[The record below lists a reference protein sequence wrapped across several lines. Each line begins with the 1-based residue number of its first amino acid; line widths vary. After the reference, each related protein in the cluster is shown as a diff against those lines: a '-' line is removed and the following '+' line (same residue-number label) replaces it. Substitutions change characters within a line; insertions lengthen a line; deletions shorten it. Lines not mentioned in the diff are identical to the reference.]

1 MYLRNE
7 QLIVPPI
14 RYKGLKENML
24 LMLNQLAFCEVPLK
38 SSIPVCIDIESVI
51 TIKVALVEA

>member
-14 RYKGLKENML
+14 GYKGLEKNVL
-24 LMLNQLAFCEVPLK
+24 LMFNQLDFLR
-38 SSIPVCIDIESVI
+38 SSTKIEHPVCIDIESVI

>member
-1 MYLRNE
+1 MYLLNE

-14 RYKGLKENML
+14 GYKGLEKNML
-24 LMLNQLAFCEVPLK
+24 LMLNQLDFFAVPLK

-51 TIKVALVEA
+51 TVKTTLVEA

>member
-1 MYLRNE
+1 MYLLNE

-14 RYKGLKENML
+14 GYKGLGENML
-24 LMLNQLAFCEVPLK
+24 LMLNHLDFLC
-38 SSIPVCIDIESVI
+38 SSTKLEHPVCIDIESVI

>member
-14 RYKGLKENML
+14 GYKGLGENML
-24 LMLNQLAFCEVPLK
+24 LMLNQLDFLC
-38 SSIPVCIDIESVI
+38 SSTKIDIESVI

>member
-1 MYLRNE
+1 MYLHNE

-14 RYKGLKENML
+14 RYKGLEENML
-24 LMLNQLAFCEVPLK
+24 LMLNQLDFLC
-38 SSIPVCIDIESVI
+38 SSTKIELPVCIDIESVI

>member
-1 MYLRNE
+1 MYLLNE

-14 RYKGLKENML
+14 GYKGLGENML
-24 LMLNQLAFCEVPLK
+24 LMLNQMDFLCSSTE

-51 TIKVALVEA
+51 TIKVALVEP

>member
-14 RYKGLKENML
+14 GYNGLEERML
-24 LMLNQLAFCEVPLK
+24 LMLNQLDFLAVPLK
-38 SSIPVCIDIESVI
+38 LSIPVCIDIESVI